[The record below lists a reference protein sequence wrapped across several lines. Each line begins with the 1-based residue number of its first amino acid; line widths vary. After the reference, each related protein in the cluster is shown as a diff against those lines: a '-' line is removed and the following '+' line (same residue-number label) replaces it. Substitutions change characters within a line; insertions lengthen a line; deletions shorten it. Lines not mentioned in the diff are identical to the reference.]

1 MKILLLND
9 FKIRKKFMVVY
20 LIFIT
25 MIFAIKS
32 LGFLSVEFSFFAE
45 KPFALLFLG
54 AILLHYVLYLIS
66 SEGMIL
72 DKSKPYLL
80 NIGVSRFD
88 IINVKFLKVLS
99 IFIIDSLLMTYILQ
113 NIELNGLEFK
123 VGLFISIYMMAYYLI
138 NIPIYLYFGQ
148 NSGVGTIFTSSPALL
163 PILDK
168 FGKNPAGF
176 FVDIIKNTS
185 SLKLSL
191 ILFIFV
197 TIIYIISRIIAER
210 KDF

>member
-9 FKIRKKFMVVY
+9 FKIRKKFMFVY

-80 NIGVSRFD
+80 CLGASRRD
-88 IINVKFLKVLS
+88 IINIKFLKILT
-99 IFIIDSLLMTYILQ
+99 IFLIDAILMAYIMH
-113 NIELNGLEFK
+113 NIEVNGIEFRI
-123 VGLFISIYMMAYYLI
+123 GFFLILFVMAYYLLS
-138 NIPIYLYFGQ
+138 IPIYLYFGQ
-148 NSGVGTIFTSSPALL
+148 TNGIGTIFTSSPALI
-163 PILDK
+163 PIFDK
-168 FGKNPAGF
+168 FGANPAGF
-176 FVDIIKNTS
+176 FVGMIKGTS
-185 SLKLSL
+185 SFKLSL

-197 TIIYIISRIIAER
+197 TIIYTISRIIAER

>member
-9 FKIRKKFMVVY
+9 FKIRKKFMFVY

-80 NIGVSRFD
+80 CLGASRRD
-88 IINVKFLKVLS
+88 IINIKFLKILT
-99 IFIIDSLLMTYILQ
+99 IFLIDAILMAYIMH
-113 NIELNGLEFK
+113 NIEVNGIEFRI
-123 VGLFISIYMMAYYLI
+123 GFFLILFVMAYYLLS
-138 NIPIYLYFGQ
+138 IPIYLYFGQ
-148 NSGVGTIFTSSPALL
+148 TNGIGTIFTSSPALI
-163 PILDK
+163 PIFDK
-168 FGKNPAGF
+168 FGANPAGF
-176 FVDIIKNTS
+176 FVGMIKGTS
-185 SLKLSL
+185 SFKLSL

>member
-32 LGFLSVEFSFFAE
+32 LGFLSVEFSFFAD
-45 KPFALLFLG
+45 KAFAVFFLVT
-54 AILLHYVLYLIS
+54 ILMHYVLYVIS

-80 NIGVSRFD
+80 CLGASRRD
-88 IINVKFLKVLS
+88 IINIKFLKILT
-99 IFIIDSLLMTYILQ
+99 IFLIDAILMAYIMH
-113 NIELNGLEFK
+113 NIEVNGIEFRI
-123 VGLFISIYMMAYYLI
+123 GFFLILFVMAYYLLS
-138 NIPIYLYFGQ
+138 IPIYLYFGQ
-148 NSGVGTIFTSSPALL
+148 TNGIGTIFTSSPALI
-163 PILDK
+163 PIFDK
-168 FGKNPAGF
+168 FGANPAGF
-176 FVDIIKNTS
+176 FVGMIKGTS
-185 SLKLSL
+185 SFKLSL

-197 TIIYIISRIIAER
+197 TIIYTISRIIAER

>member
-80 NIGVSRFD
+80 SIGASRFD

-176 FVDIIKNTS
+176 FVGMIKGTS
-185 SLKLSL
+185 SFKLSL

-197 TIIYIISRIIAER
+197 TIIYTISRIIAER